1 MISEDV
7 RKTADNKLAGSIRLV
22 LAVMF
27 LMTGAMKLLVPMLAD
42 AWSGQ
47 LLAANIPLYSF
58 SRWTVPFLEIILG
71 IVLTIGI
78 FVRPAVL
85 VVLGVMG
92 VATYVHVVVD
102 DPSLFPL
109 QPSEPIIPLIV
120 IAMSVYILWRGAG
133 AWSLDLRAT
142 QTNPSSMAER

>member
-1 MISEDV
+1 MTLDDILRTS
-7 RKTADNKLAGSIRLV
+7 DNKLVGSIRIL

-27 LMTGAMKLLVPMLAD
+27 LMSGSMKLLIPMLAE

-47 LLAANIPLYSF
+47 LLAANIPLYTVSL
-58 SRWTVPFLEIILG
+58 WTVPFLEIALG
-71 IVLTIGI
+71 IVLAVGA
-78 FVRPAVL
+78 FVRPAA
-85 VVLGVMG
+85 VMMIG
-92 VATYVHVVVD
+92 IMVVATYVHQVVD

-120 IAMSVYILWRGAG
+120 IVMSLYILWQGAG

-142 QTNPSSMAER
+142 RSAS

>member
-1 MISEDV
+1 MTLDDILRTS
-7 RKTADNKLAGSIRLV
+7 DNKLVGSMRIL

-27 LMTGAMKLLVPMLAD
+27 LMSGSMKLLIPMLAE

-47 LLAANIPLYSF
+47 LLAANIPLYTVSL
-58 SRWTVPFLEIILG
+58 WTVPFLEIALG
-71 IVLTIGI
+71 IVLAVGA
-78 FVRPAVL
+78 FVRPAA
-85 VVLGVMG
+85 VMMIG
-92 VATYVHVVVD
+92 IMVVATYVHQVVD

-120 IAMSVYILWRGAG
+120 IVMSLYILWQGAG

-142 QTNPSSMAER
+142 RAEA